1 MTTGRPPTPI
11 EVKRRRGTLR
21 KDRSP
26 VPVTGTLALAPAD
39 LSPGE
44 ITDALLAA
52 GAGAWLS
59 QVDNVL
65 LLPLIERAW
74 AELRVLDA
82 RWVASDYSNDGIA
95 RRLKAVEENLT
106 KWLSLAG
113 LPPTERARLGLTEV
127 KARTKLEELA
137 AARDK
142 RLAGRPAT

>member
-21 KDRSP
+21 PSRTPTP
-26 VPVTGTLALAPAD
+26 VGGTLALAPAI

-44 ITDALLAA
+44 VTDALLAA

-59 QVDNVL
+59 QVDSVL

-74 AELRVLDA
+74 AEMRVLDA
-82 RWVASDYSNDGIA
+82 RWVASDYSNDSIA

-127 KARTKLEELA
+127 KARSKFEEMEA
-137 AARDK
+137 RRAARPGPP
-142 RLAGRPAT
+142 AG